1 MYQRTIRVRGL
12 TAATL
17 LLLGYAAVTALLGWG
32 TVGALAAARAPG
44 APPLDAAVALAAALG
59 AWLVLGVLVGST
71 VVALVA
77 AVLAGVGSRA
87 YARAV
92 ALTPTAGR
100 RLVGAVLGLSLA
112 AAPLVAGLPAS
123 AVARA
128 AVVAA
133 DHAAPRADGL
143 VAGLDLDRPVAAPP
157 SGWSPD
163 RPAAAHRRTAGSE
176 AAVRL
181 VATTPHAEHRVLDE
195 VVVRRG
201 DTLWDVA
208 ARHLRGGSSAA
219 EIAAEWPRWYAANRD
234 VIGDDPDL
242 LRPGQRLAPPV

>member
-1 MYQRTIRVRGL
+1 
-12 TAATL
+12 
-17 LLLGYAAVTALLGWG
+17 
-32 TVGALAAARAPG
+32 
-44 APPLDAAVALAAALG
+44 
-59 AWLVLGVLVGST
+59 
-71 VVALVA
+71 VV
-77 AVLAGVGSRA
+77 
-87 YARAV
+87 
-92 ALTPTAGR
+92 
-100 RLVGAVLGLSLA
+100 
-112 AAPLVAGLPAS
+112 
-123 AVARA
+123 
-128 AVVAA
+128 A
-133 DHAAPRADGL
+133 DHAAPRADEA

-163 RPAAAHRRTAGSE
+163 RPAAPHRRTAGSE